1 MFKPTIKTSLVPA
14 LECVH
19 VDTCLPDYWGGHHLA
34 HVAIPVYGPM
44 NLKDIK
50 RALHSE
56 INQGAIAG
64 NDERTRDDSG
74 EVGDTWFYRAHAAVN
89 RIKPTKKG
97 QRLFFTDITPCD
109 EDDCCDSV
117 YAYFVFRDAE

>member
-1 MFKPTIKTSLVPA
+1 MFKATIKTSLVPA

-19 VDTCLPDYWGGHHLA
+19 VDTCLPDYWSGHHLA
-34 HVAIPVYGPM
+34 HVCIPVYGPM
-44 NLKDIK
+44 TLKDIK

-64 NDERTRDDSG
+64 NDKRARDDSG

-89 RIKPTKKG
+89 KIKPKTKG
-97 QRLFFTDITPCD
+97 QRLFFKEIMPIDPDYCG
-109 EDDCCDSV
+109 ESV
-117 YAYFVFRDAE
+117 YAYFVFRDVE

>member
-19 VDTCLPDYWGGHHLA
+19 ADTCLPDYWGGHHLA
-34 HVAIPVYGPM
+34 HVCIPVYGPM
-44 NLKDIK
+44 TLKDIK

-56 INQGAIAG
+56 LNMGAIAG
-64 NDERTRDDSG
+64 SDGRTFDNSG
-74 EVGDTWFYRAHAAVN
+74 EIGDTWFYRAHAAVN
-89 RIKPTKKG
+89 RIKPNVKG
-97 QRLFFTDITPCD
+97 KRRFFTDITPCD
-109 EDDCCDSV
+109 GDDYGVSV